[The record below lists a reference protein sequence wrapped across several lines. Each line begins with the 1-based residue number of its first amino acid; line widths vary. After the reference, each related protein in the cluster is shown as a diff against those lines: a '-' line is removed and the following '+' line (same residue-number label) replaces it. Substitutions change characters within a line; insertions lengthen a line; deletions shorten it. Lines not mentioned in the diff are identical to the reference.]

1 MTKTYLMKLAAI
13 LGCTMTMAVL
23 TDVKPTNM
31 FYLAPE
37 KRIRI
42 W

>member
-1 MTKTYLMKLAAI
+1 MN
-13 LGCTMTMAVL
+13 
-23 TDVKPTNM
+23 TDAWFDIEKVKPGDKL
-31 FYLAPE
+31 YLAPE